1 MAGLAEFMIWPFP
14 PTVHSPYNFWRETYS
29 RRKEERAMFSRRR
42 FAESRSMIETDKPG
56 AHDWSQAESSAATPA
71 AVPAK
76 SVRGPRAPRIGLAL
90 GAGAAR
96 GWSHIGVLRELAEHG
111 VRPDIVA
118 GTSMGAVVGGCYVAE
133 RLDEIENFARSLT
146 RRRVFSLM
154 DLSFSGGSLITGERL
169 RAALERELGAVRI
182 ETLPR
187 PFAAVATEVG
197 TGHEVWIQRGEL
209 ALAIRASYALP
220 GIFEPVRIGDRWLF
234 DGALVNPVPVTVCRA
249 LGADFVIAVNVTAD
263 TMYRARVIRDD
274 PDEAR
279 RAAEAGPF
287 GENGDFSFA
296 DRILPRYFDRR
307 SDDAP
312 NVATAMIDAF
322 NIIQDRILRSR
333 LAGDP
338 PDAVITARMEEKIG
352 MFDFH
357 KAAELIEIGRSAARR
372 ALPNIFSHIPI
383 TDAAS

>member
-1 MAGLAEFMIWPFP
+1 MDETGKPEPSGAAVSDAVATP
-14 PTVHSPYNFWRETYS
+14 PSGT
-29 RRKEERAMFSRRR
+29 RRK
-42 FAESRSMIETDKPG
+42 
-56 AHDWSQAESSAATPA
+56 PA
-71 AVPAK
+71 PL
-76 SVRGPRAPRIGLAL
+76 IGLAL

-111 VRPDIVA
+111 VYPDIVA
-118 GTSMGAVVGGCYVAE
+118 GTSIGAVVGGCYVAE
-133 RLDEIENFARSLT
+133 RLDEIESFARSLT

-169 RAALERELGAVRI
+169 RAALEQQLDAFRI
-182 ETLPR
+182 ETLPK

-209 ALAIRASYALP
+209 APAIRASYALP

-249 LGADFVIAVNVTAD
+249 LGAEFVIAVNVTAD
-263 TMYRARVIRDD
+263 TMYRARIIRDD
-274 PDEAR
+274 PAEAQR
-279 RAAEAGPF
+279 VAEAGPF
-287 GENGDFSFA
+287 GENADLSFTG
-296 DRILPRYFDRR
+296 RILPRYFDRR

-338 PDAVITARMEEKIG
+338 PDAIITVRMEEKIG

-357 KAAELIEIGRSAARR
+357 KAAELIDIGRSAAKR
-372 ALPNIFSHIPI
+372 ALPNIFAHIPI
-383 TDAAS
+383 SGASV

>member
-1 MAGLAEFMIWPFP
+1 
-14 PTVHSPYNFWRETYS
+14 
-29 RRKEERAMFSRRR
+29 MFSRRR
-42 FAESRSMIETDKPG
+42 FLESRTMAETDKPE
-56 AHDWSQAESSAATPA
+56 AHGRSQAEIRPA
-71 AVPAK
+71 ASAGGPAGGA
-76 SVRGPRAPRIGLAL
+76 RGARAPRIGLAL

-133 RLDEIENFARSLT
+133 RLDEIESFARSLT

-274 PDEAR
+274 PAEAR

-296 DRILPRYFDRR
+296 DKILPRYFDRR

-383 TDAAS
+383 TDTAS